1 MKKELGI
8 VHEKSHNFY
17 AVENKKTISIYF
29 GCFLLFLYLSAG
41 LTPFSDR
48 QEVFAVCLASTQIR
62 SNTPITRNL
71 SLSHLTPK
79 GENNGLEARLNGK
92 VIQFQVPV

>member
-1 MKKELGI
+1 MKKEL
-8 VHEKSHNFY
+8 
-17 AVENKKTISIYF
+17 A
-29 GCFLLFLYLSAG
+29 C

-71 SLSHLTPK
+71 SPSHLTRQ
-79 GENNGLEARLNGK
+79 GENNDLEALLNGK
-92 VIQFQVPV
+92 VLQFQVPV